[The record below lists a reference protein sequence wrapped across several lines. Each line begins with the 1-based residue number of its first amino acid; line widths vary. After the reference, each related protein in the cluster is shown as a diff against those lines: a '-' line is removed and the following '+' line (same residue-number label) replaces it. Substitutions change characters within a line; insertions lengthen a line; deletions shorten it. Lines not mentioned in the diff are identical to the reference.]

1 MGVFG
6 IIQKIIDILFQ
17 NTEISQKSEFSN
29 IFDQILKEILSE
41 INNGKENLADIIK
54 KKFQIQD
61 PDFDQKLK
69 EILES
74 LEREQKQSP
83 QVNQLIFNTWN
94 SVHNVENPQKQQS
107 GEIEVERSLQK
118 ENFEIKE
125 NYGIKAIKFEEID
138 KSVKQ
143 AELKLI
149 ADSQE
154 FTDESPEISK
164 IAEKKMEQPEE
175 LLEDMKAK
183 NPDKDLESKDNSR
196 DFESKDNSKDL
207 ANKDN
212 LENKTVSQNDNKNG
226 KDLTGK
232 QVFEE
237 KKGKQVFEEKKDL
250 SGKIVDANAKDNTKN
265 SAVKFTEPQF
275 KDDPKNFSSEIKTNS
290 DSKPSYET
298 SDKLSDDYYKQDNY
312 KQNKVVESFKE
323 VRSGDKLES
332 EKFFLQEASRQSEN
346 VEIKEQVQ
354 RTPNTV
360 EFLKSESLN
369 KVSGQNNEVHSTVLK
384 DEKIERVKELLLDSL
399 KISLNSQQRRA
410 VVDTNL
416 GGVRISFEIHVDFS
430 NRVYVSITTPDSGL
444 RQDLSNS
451 YDDFRRFMQENNFVL
466 AKFDLNSGDQN
477 NNARDNHIFKF
488 LGTYS
493 NHYEGYEEKISY
505 GTSFAN
511 VKGRINFVA

>member
-1 MGVFG
+1 
-6 IIQKIIDILFQ
+6 
-17 NTEISQKSEFSN
+17 
-29 IFDQILKEILSE
+29 
-41 INNGKENLADIIK
+41 
-54 KKFQIQD
+54 
-61 PDFDQKLK
+61 
-69 EILES
+69 
-74 LEREQKQSP
+74 
-83 QVNQLIFNTWN
+83 
-94 SVHNVENPQKQQS
+94 
-107 GEIEVERSLQK
+107 
-118 ENFEIKE
+118 
-125 NYGIKAIKFEEID
+125 
-138 KSVKQ
+138 
-143 AELKLI
+143 
-149 ADSQE
+149 
-154 FTDESPEISK
+154 
-164 IAEKKMEQPEE
+164 
-175 LLEDMKAK
+175 
-183 NPDKDLESKDNSR
+183 
-196 DFESKDNSKDL
+196 
-207 ANKDN
+207 
-212 LENKTVSQNDNKNG
+212 
-226 KDLTGK
+226 
-232 QVFEE
+232 
-237 KKGKQVFEEKKDL
+237 GKQVFEEKKDL

-275 KDDPKNFSSEIKTNS
+275 KDDPKKVSSEIKTNS

-312 KQNKVVESFKE
+312 KQTKVVESFKE
-323 VRSGDKLES
+323 VRSSDKLES
-332 EKFFLQEASRQSEN
+332 EKFVLQEASRQSEN

-430 NRVYVSITTPDSGL
+430 NRVYVSITTPDSAL

-477 NNARDNHIFKF
+477 NHARDNQIFKF